1 MRACVYV
8 CVCVCVCVLALFG
21 VVYCVQDLTERI
33 RKWKSPFKKSFHVS
47 SLSAISEFAT
57 STLLLLNLLFLC
69 KSTVLHYFEKVK
81 H

>member
-1 MRACVYV
+1 MCVG
-8 CVCVCVCVLALFG
+8 VCVLALFG

-33 RKWKSPFKKSFHVS
+33 RKWNLPSKKSFHVS
-47 SLSAISEFAT
+47 SLSAVSQFTA

-69 KSTVLHYFEKVK
+69 FSTVLHYFEKVK